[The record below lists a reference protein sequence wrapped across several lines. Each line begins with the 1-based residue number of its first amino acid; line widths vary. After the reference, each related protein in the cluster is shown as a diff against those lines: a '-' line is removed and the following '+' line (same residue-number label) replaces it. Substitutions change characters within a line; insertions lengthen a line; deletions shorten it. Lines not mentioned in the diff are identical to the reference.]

1 LRLARVLR
9 VAQRI
14 GTVLYRDP
22 RALWVLLLLPVGTLL
37 LVGYAMRNTEKDVTV
52 ALVVPGE
59 EWYTRDTAAYIE
71 ESLDSDDIGIIRVPS
86 REAAEQ
92 ALRDGRAEGFLVI
105 DDALARGVLG
115 GERQTVAVGVRG
127 DDRNGNR
134 ALLMVMGRAVS
145 TAPLKAFR
153 AATGAEPLPPEGP
166 IEFDTTYVYGGE
178 EYDALDH
185 VIPALLAFSAFL
197 SIFTV
202 SVVSFTYER
211 ILHTLERLMATV
223 LRRTELMLG
232 YMLGYGAVALMQV
245 GVILAV
251 AFLVLRVHH
260 AGNVGVIF
268 LLTVA
273 TALTAL
279 NLAILLSASA
289 RTEAQAGQMLPLVLI
304 PQLILSGVLFPLESL
319 PGALQIVAR
328 FLPMTYSV
336 AALREVMIKGH
347 GLLDPG
353 VVVNLV
359 ALLAFAAFFIVL
371 ATRTLKREIA

>member
-1 LRLARVLR
+1 MRLARVLR